1 MRWVLTHYSQLDIHG
16 NGASLMAQQVK
27 NPPAM
32 QETQDIQVW
41 SLGWEDPLEEEMV
54 IFQYSCLEN
63 PKDRVAWRLQSM
75 GLHPVFLPGKSQ
87 GQSRLKATVHGAANS
102 MTGLRAS
109 ARMHTH
115 THTHTH
121 RIWISIC
128 KWGPKQ
134 LSKWPEITQLRIWLR
149 FIGIQIYSLGHHFVW
164 IKEKLIS
171 YGFPWWFHGKTNKQI
186 HLPMQDTWVWSL
198 GWEDPLEEEMATH
211 PSILAL
217 GNSVNRGAWWATI
230 HGVAKSWTWLS
241 GLSTHAYLL

>member
-1 MRWVLTHYSQLDIHG
+1 
-16 NGASLMAQQVK
+16 
-27 NPPAM
+27 
-32 QETQDIQVW
+32 
-41 SLGWEDPLEEEMV
+41 
-54 IFQYSCLEN
+54 
-63 PKDRVAWRLQSM
+63 M
-75 GLHPVFLPGKSQ
+75 GLQIVWQ
-87 GQSRLKATVHGAANS
+87 GCV
-102 MTGLRAS
+102 RAH
-109 ARMHTH
+109 ACTH